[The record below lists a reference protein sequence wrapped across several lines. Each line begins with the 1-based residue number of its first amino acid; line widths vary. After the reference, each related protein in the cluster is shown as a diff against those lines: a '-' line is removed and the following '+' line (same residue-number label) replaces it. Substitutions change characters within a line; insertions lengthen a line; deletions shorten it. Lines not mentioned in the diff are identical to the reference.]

1 MRGKNNIISKLF
13 LATLIVIMVLTS
25 VQASTQDYEL
35 TLINTDYSKTEEET
49 IGQDLVVKYD
59 VIVTLANRG
68 NSTTDEITL
77 KLIDDEDFSVTQ
89 KYTFDSMETKTFTF
103 NDYPLTGTG
112 DHELTISYSPTNTS
126 IQKTNSNSGTE
137 TITINYEESSSNNT
151 PFINPFFIILG
162 LLIIGIIKKWNM
174 KI

>member
-1 MRGKNNIISKLF
+1 
-13 LATLIVIMVLTS
+13 
-25 VQASTQDYEL
+25 
-35 TLINTDYSKTEEET
+35 
-49 IGQDLVVKYD
+49 
-59 VIVTLANRG
+59 
-68 NSTTDEITL
+68 
-77 KLIDDEDFSVTQ
+77 
-89 KYTFDSMETKTFTF
+89 METKTFTF

-151 PFINPFFIILG
+151 PFINPFLIILG